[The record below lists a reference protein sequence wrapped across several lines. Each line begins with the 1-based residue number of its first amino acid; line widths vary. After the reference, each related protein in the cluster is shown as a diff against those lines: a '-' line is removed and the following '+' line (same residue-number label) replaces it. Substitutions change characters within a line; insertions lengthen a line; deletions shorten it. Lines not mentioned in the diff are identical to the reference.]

1 MTSAN
6 ACANRLRRPALTAAC
21 LAALGQN
28 PRGIRAANASG
39 LAAVLL
45 ALCASLGC
53 QPDVVPDGLS
63 EAHAAAIR
71 DSVSS
76 ALDAFRELGSG
87 PDPSATARFYSE
99 SPAFRFYENGALRY
113 ESAADVRVA
122 LGGLGPG
129 MRITTEY
136 SDIDIEALAPG
147 IAIVRSL
154 FESTVRGDDGSAFTY
169 GGAMTTV
176 WVHEADEWRILSGHT
191 SAPVPRGGA
200 GNGAC

>member
-1 MTSAN
+1 MGW
-6 ACANRLRRPALTAAC
+6 L
-21 LAALGQN
+21 
-28 PRGIRAANASG
+28 
-39 LAAVLL
+39 
-45 ALCASLGC
+45 
-53 QPDVVPDGLS
+53 

-129 MRITTEY
+129 MANHDGVLRHRH
-136 SDIDIEALAPG
+136 
-147 IAIVRSL
+147 RSAGA
-154 FESTVRGDDGSAFTY
+154 GDRD
-169 GGAMTTV
+169 
-176 WVHEADEWRILSGHT
+176 R
-191 SAPVPRGGA
+191 PVPVREYGPG
-200 GNGAC
+200 

>member
-1 MTSAN
+1 MTIATGSVD
-6 ACANRLRRPALTAAC
+6 RVRRPALM
-21 LAALGQN
+21 
-28 PRGIRAANASG
+28 
-39 LAAVLL
+39 AVCL

-53 QPDVVPDGLS
+53 QPEMDPGRLS

-87 PDPSATARFYSE
+87 PDPTAVGGFYSE
-99 SPAFRFYENGALRY
+99 SPMFRFYENGALRY
-113 ESAADVRVA
+113 ESAADLRTA
-122 LGGLGPG
+122 LRGLGPA

-147 IAIVRSL
+147 LALVRSL
-154 FESTVRGDDGSAFTY
+154 FESTVQGDGGFAFTY

-176 WVHEADEWRILSGHT
+176 WVHEADGWRILSGHT

-200 GNGAC
+200 EDRAP

>member
-1 MTSAN
+1 MT
-6 ACANRLRRPALTAAC
+6 RPALIAAC
-21 LAALGQN
+21 
-28 PRGIRAANASG
+28 
-39 LAAVLL
+39 L

-53 QPDVVPDGLS
+53 QTDADPGGLS

-87 PDPSATARFYSE
+87 PDPTAAARFYSE

-113 ESAADVRVA
+113 ESAADVRAA
-122 LGGLGPG
+122 LEGVGAG

-136 SDIDIEALAPG
+136 SDTDIAALAPG
-147 IAIVRSL
+147 LALVRSL
-154 FESTVRGDDGSAFTY
+154 FESTLQGEGGFALTY

-176 WVHEADEWRILSGHT
+176 WIHEADGWRILSGHT

-200 GNGAC
+200 EDGAR

>member
-1 MTSAN
+1 MRQPDPDHGGEGATVTMATASADP
-6 ACANRLRRPALTAAC
+6 LRRQA
-21 LAALGQN
+21 LAA
-28 PRGIRAANASG
+28 AW
-39 LAAVLL
+39 L

-53 QPDVVPDGLS
+53 QPDTDADRLS

-76 ALDAFRELGSG
+76 ALEAFRELGSG
-87 PDPSATARFYSE
+87 PDPAEVGRFYSE

-113 ESAADVRVA
+113 ESAADVRAALMA
-122 LGGLGPG
+122 LGPA

-136 SDIDIEALAPG
+136 SDVDIEALAPG
-147 IAIVRSL
+147 IALVRSL
-154 FESTVRGDDGSAFTY
+154 FESTARGDGGSAFTY

-176 WVHEADEWRILSGHT
+176 WVHEADGWRILSGHT

-200 GNGAC
+200 GEGAR